1 MLENYSHQA
10 SVGSSVLKSY
20 MIFKLEQGEDPG
32 MFEGKIPSDLCSDEY
47 ESDTWKTKEREKM
60 EEENCFKII

>member
-1 MLENYSHQA
+1 
-10 SVGSSVLKSY
+10 

-32 MFEGKIPSDLCSDEY
+32 MFEGKIPSDLCSGEY
-47 ESDTWKTKEREKM
+47 ESDTWKTEEREKM